1 MTKKAKS
8 ATLHVVEHDFMD
20 GSVLMGKN
28 RAKMKHGSL

>member
-20 GSVLMGKN
+20 GSVLMGKKQSQTE
-28 RAKMKHGSL
+28 AW